1 MKIIK
6 QDIIDAIKKK
16 YNTSNDDATIIVEAF
31 LQTIQELAQEG
42 GVIVQNLGKFEFRS
56 KIIEKYVRDFQTQT
70 GEIKRILKSD
80 IYFTPSKT
88 LRDL

>member
-1 MKIIK
+1 M
-6 QDIIDAIKKK
+6 DFIKKK

-31 LQTIQELAQEG
+31 LQTISELAQVKD
-42 GVIVQNLGKFEFRS
+42 GVIVQNLGKFEFKQ
-56 KIIEKYVRDFQTQT
+56 KIVEKYVRDFQKNN
-70 GEIKRILKSD
+70 GEIKKILKED

>member
-1 MKIIK
+1 MK
-6 QDIIDAIKKK
+6 IKKK

-31 LQTIQELAQEG
+31 LQTIQELAQVNG
-42 GVIVQNLGKFEFRS
+42 GVIVQNLGKFEFKS